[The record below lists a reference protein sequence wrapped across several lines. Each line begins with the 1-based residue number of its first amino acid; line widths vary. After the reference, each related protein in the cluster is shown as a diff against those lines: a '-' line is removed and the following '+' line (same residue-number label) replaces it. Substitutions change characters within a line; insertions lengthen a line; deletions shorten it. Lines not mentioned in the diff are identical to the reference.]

1 MLDYVMHRK
10 GHELN
15 GKDSKRRMHDGLGLP
30 GKACSVDAGSVVF
43 CCCHV
48 SCGGGSVLRKGG
60 HTTFL
65 MQETG

>member
-1 MLDYVMHRK
+1 MLDYVMRRK
-10 GHELN
+10 GHELKE
-15 GKDSKRRMHDGLGLP
+15 KDSKRRMHDGLGLP

-43 CCCHV
+43 CCSYV

-60 HTTFL
+60 HATFL